1 MENKIVFY
9 GLQSSLVEISGN
21 KLTGTVKFVLFET
34 EKERD
39 DAVTFINAS
48 NAEINIFDITQEI
61 MDLFNL
67 KTQREVMD
75 KLRKEFEEAR
85 NKIGGVVN
93 EM

>member
-1 MENKIVFY
+1 MKNKIVYY
-9 GLQSSLVEISGN
+9 GFQSSLVEISGN
-21 KLTGTVKFVLFET
+21 KLTETAKFGLFET

-75 KLRKEFEEAR
+75 KLRKEFVEAI

-93 EM
+93 E

>member
-1 MENKIVFY
+1 MKNKIVFY
-9 GLQSSLVEISGN
+9 GFQSSLVEISGDEISEVI
-21 KLTGTVKFVLFET
+21 KIELFET

-93 EM
+93 E

>member
-1 MENKIVFY
+1 MKNKIVFY
-9 GLQSSLVEISGN
+9 GFQSSLVEISGDEISEVI
-21 KLTGTVKFVLFET
+21 KIELFET

-85 NKIGGVVN
+85 NKIRGDVN
-93 EM
+93 E

>member
-1 MENKIVFY
+1 MKNKIVFY
-9 GLQSSLVEISGN
+9 GFQSSLVEISGDEISEVI
-21 KLTGTVKFVLFET
+21 KIELFET

-61 MDLFNL
+61 MELFNL

-93 EM
+93 E